1 MNIQNIL
8 NKNYVEAKKDFIASI
23 TQIKEEKLRSLKKI
37 VAENLIEETEEDLS
51 EANVVRQGRVKLIRV
66 RIRGGKIQRRVKKS
80 AIKGYTLRAGK
91 LKRITAVQRLKM
103 KRIQKRAA
111 IKRRSKKSISL
122 MKRKRSMRK
131 LKALGVR

>member
-1 MNIQNIL
+1 M
-8 NKNYVEAKKDFIASI
+8 KA
-23 TQIKEEKLRSLKKI
+23 KEEIFAKMNELREQKLNSLKKI
-37 VAENLIEETEEDLS
+37 VAENLIEEDENLN

-66 RIRGGKIQRRVKKS
+66 RIRGGKVQRRVKKS
-80 AIKGYTLRAGK
+80 AIKGFTLRAGK

-103 KRIQKRAA
+103 KRVQKRAA
-111 IKRRSKKSISL
+111 IKRRAKKSIAL